1 MNKNVNDLKIRLQEE
16 LPNKIVLFTI
26 NNEILSNFGE
36 NNMEDQ
42 NFYSTL
48 SKFWKDKIISINIE
62 IEKFL
67 NWINDYSIFFNNRC
81 VVLSNDYWSF
91 NNISLQGI
99 KYLKE
104 KAKNNDVNK
113 LEEVHKIISD
123 SL

>member
-1 MNKNVNDLKIRLQEE
+1 
-16 LPNKIVLFTI
+16 
-26 NNEILSNFGE
+26 
-36 NNMEDQ
+36 MEDQ

-67 NWINDYSIFFNNRC
+67 NWINDYSIFFNNIC

-91 NNISLQGI
+91 NNISLQVI

>member
-1 MNKNVNDLKIRLQEE
+1 
-16 LPNKIVLFTI
+16 
-26 NNEILSNFGE
+26 
-36 NNMEDQ
+36 MEDQ

-67 NWINDYSIFFNNRC
+67 NWINDYSIFFNNIC